1 MYFCTVQNIRSLW
14 FRHLAHRRGIG
25 SDLQIT
31 CWTGHVTPLKLLS
44 LDINVSEAMEL
55 PVVWLLSTSLSLVWE
70 ARQSGKTMKFGA
82 FKSELLD
89 RMALLKKTKW
99 KHFTLQNSGLFLDEM
114 VNVHLN

>member
-1 MYFCTVQNIRSLW
+1 MQNIRSLW

-31 CWTGHVTPLKLLS
+31 CWTGHVTPAKLLS

-70 ARQSGKTMKFGA
+70 ARKSGMKMEFGV
-82 FKSELLD
+82 FKSELLA
-89 RMALLKKTKW
+89 RMSLLKKPKW
-99 KHFTLQNSGLFLDEM
+99 KHFTLHNSALLMDEM
-114 VNVHLN
+114 VNLHLN